1 MEKPGRLQSTG
12 SQRVRHDCAT
22 SPSPSPSIAVF
33 PLSTYKLL
41 KFCNLI
47 MLATNS
53 RIMVNKE
60 AIVMLFTQ
68 LEEIFNILSLGM
80 MMFAVVFFLIAFM
93 S

>member
-1 MEKPGRLQSTG
+1 VKL
-12 SQRVRHDCAT
+12 
-22 SPSPSPSIAVF
+22 IAVF

-47 MLATNS
+47 LLATNS

-68 LEEIFNILSLGM
+68 LEEIFNILSLGL
-80 MMFAVVFFLIAFM
+80 MFAVVLFLIAFM